1 MKKVNAFIPIIVL
14 VMGMSP
20 LCSCQ
25 SEKNVPVVGTL
36 TAYYAKE
43 DFSADELEYKKGQ
56 LICDSNDP
64 MNRIVEENTDNY
76 KYEGNDGGEGYSWL
90 LPKSKVEK
98 KTYTM
103 NQLTASAIGDKAY
116 FVADDGCVAR
126 IFWSNS
132 NGHGYFN
139 WNGEEEKYRDEE
151 RYKECYV
158 LSVEFISPYNNEKG
172 FFEEQLEE
180 KQGCIELYC
189 KNRFAGEG
197 SDSTDCR
204 YREGLIGFIEEIWL
218 PREGWGYDKTSYDE
232 NGKLLVDQWEADGI
246 SDYIS
251 IAYIAELDAL
261 YVDGRLYYRNSDY
274 VMRNT
279 LQKNEEID
287 AIPENN
293 SQEQSQ
299 SQDIQHF
306 SGVFFYNYFRGDTNA
321 KMYFKLILKSDG
333 TFTLEPSNE
342 ETKNWIDIDKVMSG
356 SDYPEGG
363 DWKVKETPVGKG
375 AFLDFDGDWGEG
387 TITNDRKVLEISNM
401 NGYKLK
407 TELQYETP

>member
-1 MKKVNAFIPIIVL
+1 MKNAFTPIMVL
-14 VMGMSP
+14 VMIMSFV
-20 LCSCQ
+20 CSCQ
-25 SEKNVPVVGTL
+25 SEKNVPVVGLL
-36 TAYYAKE
+36 TAYYALE
-43 DFSADELEYKKGQ
+43 DFNAEDSEYKKGQ
-56 LICDSNDP
+56 LICDSNNP
-64 MNRIVEENTDNY
+64 LNRIVDKDADNY
-76 KYEGNDGGEGYSWL
+76 KYEGDDGGELYSWL

-103 NQLTASAIGDKAY
+103 NQLTASDIGDKAY
-116 FVADDGCVAR
+116 FVAENGCVAR
-126 IFWSNS
+126 IFWSNID
-132 NGHGYFN
+132 GHRYYN

-151 RYKECYV
+151 RYKECFV
-158 LSVEFISPYNNEKG
+158 LSVEYVSPYNNEKTL
-172 FFEEQLEE
+172 FEEQLEE
-180 KQGCIELYC
+180 KQGSIVLYS
-189 KNRFAGEG
+189 KNRFAGDG
-197 SDSTDCR
+197 IDSTNCR
-204 YREGLIGFIEEIWL
+204 FRKGLIGFVEESWYNK
-218 PREGWGYDKTSYDE
+218 EGWGYDKTAYDGDG
-232 NGKLLVDQWEADGI
+232 NLLVDQWEVDGI
-246 SDYIS
+246 PDYIS

-261 YVDGRLYYRNSDY
+261 YVDGRLYYRNSEY

-287 AIPENN
+287 AISENN

-363 DWKVKETPVGKG
+363 DWEVKDTPVGKG

-407 TELQYETP
+407 TELQYEAP